1 MSNNFVDIGNAT
13 SLMGGVADRIENDK
27 FIGTKDDWKQLSLG
41 EKAVYDGRVVNIT
54 DDIPK
59 GSNVSVVDEVEE
71 GNENAVTSNAV
82 ATAIEDLG
90 LGTASK
96 KNFTTSI
103 TSGSS
108 DLITSGAVFEKAVN
122 ITTETGTSHI
132 SKITQNNTEY
142 DIRTQ
147 NSPDL
152 TLSYTSG
159 ETLQT
164 FCERVYNAI
173 DKTKVNVNTKINVGS
188 GWRAH
193 VLTLV
198 YKTDTQMCFS
208 GFSSNNP
215 PAPSTCYHYWLC
227 LQSSGAKMFVTNN
240 GSLTNYSEVSLYQ
253 ASPMEIYY

>member
-27 FIGTKDDWKQLSLG
+27 FIGTKDDWEQLSLE
-41 EKAVYDGRVVNIT
+41 EKSVYDGRVVNIT

-59 GSNVSVVDEVEE
+59 GSNVSVVDEVEK
-71 GNENAVTSNAV
+71 GNSNAVTSNAV

-96 KNFTTSI
+96 KDFTNSI
-103 TSGSS
+103 TSGSN

-132 SKITQNNTEY
+132 SKITQNNIEY
-142 DIRTQ
+142 DIRNQ
-147 NSPDL
+147 DSPDL

-164 FCERVYNAI
+164 FCERVYNTI
-173 DKTKVNVNTKINVGS
+173 DKSKVNVNTKIKVGS
-188 GWRAH
+188 YWRAF
-193 VLTLV
+193 VLTFV
-198 YKTDTQMCFS
+198 YKTDNQMCFA
-208 GFSSNNP
+208 GFSNANP
-215 PAPSTCYHYWLC
+215 PSPTLTTHYWLC
-227 LQSSGAKMFVTNN
+227 LQSSGAKMYA
-240 GSLTNYSEVSLYQ
+240 GDLTNYSDVMLGQ

>member
-1 MSNNFVDIGNAT
+1 MSNNFVDVSNAT
-13 SLMGGVADRIENDK
+13 SLMGGVADRIEKDK
-27 FIGTKDDWKQLSLG
+27 FIGTKDDWEQLSLG
-41 EKAVYDGRVVNIT
+41 ERATYDGRVVNIT

-59 GSNVSVVDEVEE
+59 GSNVPVIDEVEK
-71 GNENAVTSNAV
+71 GNDSAVTSNAV

-96 KNFTTSI
+96 KDFTNSI
-103 TSGSS
+103 TSGSN

-132 SKITQNNTEY
+132 SKITQNGTEY
-142 DIRTQ
+142 DIRNQ

-164 FCERVYNAI
+164 FCERVYNTI
-173 DKTKVNVNTKINVGS
+173 DKSKVNVNTKIKVGS
-188 GWRAH
+188 YWRAFI
-193 VLTLV
+193 LTLV
-198 YKTDTQMCFS
+198 CKTDTQMFFA
-208 GFSSNNP
+208 GFSNANP
-215 PAPSTCYHYWLC
+215 TAPTTTSHYWLC
-227 LQSSGAKMFVTNN
+227 LQSSGAKMYSAYDTFNR
-240 GSLTNYSEVSLYQ
+240 YSECMLGQ